1 MKKENEN
8 IHLHN
13 IKTDY
18 KNLKPPKFNVSEKA
32 ELPDQLQRNQA
43 EVMKELG
50 KMHDQFVVV
59 TESGTLE
66 PNQVTPEKPQIT
78 DESLSGLTVAELFSS
93 FQNMKAEE
101 QELLDQKQL
110 LLGNLDKLKHLII
123 EEIDIKHKSIQ
134 RLKSE
139 VLELD
144 KTCGKISQALGL
156 SANAT

>member
-13 IKTDY
+13 IETDY
-18 KNLKPPKFNVSEKA
+18 KNLKRPRFNVSGKA
-32 ELPDQLQRNQA
+32 ELPEQLQGNQT
-43 EVMKELG
+43 EVLKELG

-66 PNQVTPEKPQIT
+66 PGQMTPEKQQIT
-78 DESLSGLTVAELFSS
+78 DESLSGLNVAELFSS
-93 FQNMKAEE
+93 LQNMKAEE

-123 EEIDIKHKSIQ
+123 EEIDIKQKSIQ

-156 SANAT
+156 PVNTT